1 MNVRLS
7 TVVVHYADPDRTET
21 CVRSFLAA
29 DLHVIVVDNSGT
41 YTGESRP
48 GEVIRPGANLG
59 YSGAAN
65 VGLRRAFELTPFA
78 LLANDDVTLE
88 HPAGLVT
95 LVDRLEAD
103 PAIGI
108 AGPLVEG
115 PDGKPQPTI
124 ERWRS
129 LGRAPALLLHRS
141 PELPAEEEAV
151 EAVTGVCMAISRTA
165 FEAVEG
171 FDENYFLYG
180 EEVDLCYR
188 ARVAGYRTVFVPVP
202 SIVHH
207 HEPGE
212 VRGDAARLIRV
223 NYVRSCRDHQSYL
236 SAVTVAVLFLIAACL
251 RRRDPRP
258 LAGAL
263 YRLLV
268 RESSFVDHVLV
279 PGLTAGWIVFLA
291 LGSSYD
297 HPLRSIGDAGKYAT
311 PVVLVLVELALFARG
326 PRRYLRDLR
335 LSTFHASI
343 AALLL
348 FGAVSVVWSVLPHHT
363 LAYFLGLSLMFA
375 AVGLGPWRICRSR
388 EGAHAIAAGMLAGA
402 AVVVIGNLVAVLVF
416 PHLVGARAGPSEP
429 HRFRGLLENPDE
441 IGGYVLLGGL
451 ALGRAIERARRLRR
465 LRWRDR
471 LDVAVIVL
479 GLVFAVEL
487 VLSGSRS
494 GVLLLLVSIAILAA
508 GAFGGRRGVLTAAG
522 ITLAC
527 AVLGVAVL
535 SSSSVRKELPNA
547 VRPSSLS
554 TLGGRTEAWSA
565 SIHLIGR
572 RPFGGFGLGSE
583 TQMSFAYR
591 YDGQRLSVVCQAI
604 GDTWSTSTVKAHPDC
619 FAEVP
624 LSRQLAGFSG
634 SNSHNSFL
642 GLGVQLGAFVAIAA
656 CAALLLAIA
665 RIGLAIRRSGIFE
678 IALLAGIVAGVG
690 WGVVETYL
698 LSPGNIVAPVF
709 WILLA
714 LALALARS
722 PEAADA

>member
-1 MNVRLS
+1 LNGRLAA
-7 TVVVHYADPDRTET
+7 VVIHYADADRTET

-41 YTGESRP
+41 YVGESRP

-65 VGLRRAFELTPFA
+65 VGLRRAFELAPFA

-88 HPAGLVT
+88 HPEGLT
-95 LVDRLEAD
+95 ALVDRLEAD
-103 PAIGI
+103 PGIGI
-108 AGPLVEG
+108 AGPLVAG

-129 LGRAPALLLHRS
+129 LARAPGLLLHRA
-141 PELPAEEEAV
+141 PRLPAQEAEV
-151 EAVTGVCMAISRTA
+151 EAVTGVCMAISRAA
-165 FEAVEG
+165 FEAVDG
-171 FDENYFLYG
+171 FDESYFLYG

-188 ARVAGYRTVFVPVP
+188 MRVAGYRTVFIPAP

-236 SAVTVAVLFLIAACL
+236 SAVTVGVLFLIAACI

-258 LAGAL
+258 LARAL

-268 RESSFVDHVLV
+268 RESSFADRVLV
-279 PGLTAGWIVFLA
+279 PGLIAIWIVFLG

-297 HPLRSIGDAGKYAT
+297 ERLRSIGDAGKYAI
-311 PVVLVLVELALFARG
+311 PVVLVLLELPLFARG
-326 PRRYLRDLR
+326 PRRYLDALR
-335 LSTFHASI
+335 PWVFHTSI
-343 AALLL
+343 AALLA
-348 FGAVSVVWSVLPHHT
+348 FGAASVAWSVLPHHT
-363 LAYFLGLSLMFA
+363 LAYFLGLVLMFA
-375 AVGLGPWRICRSR
+375 AVGLGPWRIARSR
-388 EGAHAIAAGMLAGA
+388 EGAHAIAGGMLAGA
-402 AVVVIGNLVAVLVF
+402 AVVVIANVLAIVVFPNLVA
-416 PHLVGARAGPSEP
+416 ARSGPTSP
-429 HRFRGLLENPDE
+429 HRFRGILENPDE
-441 IGGYVLLGGL
+441 IGGYVLVAGL
-451 ALGRAIERARRLRR
+451 ALGRAIERGRKLRR
-465 LRWRDR
+465 LSRRQR
-471 LDVAVIVL
+471 LDLPVIVI
-479 GLVFAVEL
+479 GLVFTVEL
-487 VLSGSRS
+487 VLSASRS
-494 GVLLLLVSIAILAA
+494 GVLLLLLSIAILAA
-508 GAFGGRRGVLTAAG
+508 GAFGGRRGVLAAAG
-522 ITLAC
+522 IALAC

-535 SSSSVRKELPNA
+535 SSSSVRKALPSA

-591 YDGQRLSVVCQAI
+591 DDGQRLFLACEAI
-604 GDTWSTSTVKAHPDC
+604 GNAWSTPTPKRQPDC
-619 FAEVP
+619 PAEIP
-624 LSRQLAGFSG
+624 LSRLLAGFSG

-642 GLGVQLGAFVAIAA
+642 GLGVQLGVFVTIAA

-665 RIGLAIRRSGIFE
+665 RIGLAIRRSRIFE
-678 IALLAGIVAGVG
+678 IALFAGVVAGVG
-690 WGVVETYL
+690 WGIVETYL

-709 WILLA
+709 WILLVLG
-714 LALALARS
+714 LAGSA
-722 PEAADA
+722 ETADA